1 MARPFLKWAG
11 GKTKLVEDIVTHMR
25 SKPLGIRWTVR
36 QDLGDKRYIEP
47 FVGGAGAYLG
57 LWRHGMI
64 DAEKTILADINEVL
78 IVTLSAIAD
87 EGTKEDVI
95 RVLSGME
102 TEFENDPAG
111 YYYERRGYLNKSI
124 IPSPGKDRVETAAH
138 MIFINKTCFNGLW
151 RVNSRGEMNTPL
163 GRSPSGKTQI
173 LDKGGLMEFGSAVN
187 GAELLHQGW
196 RETMKS
202 AGEGDLVYVDP
213 PYWPTQGEY
222 VFRDYSKDGFL
233 DSEQIEV
240 AKLCA
245 EAAARGARVIIS
257 NNYSESIRKEYW
269 RAAREAGARIS
280 RSRKGGRFQ
289 RRVRLKR
296 TMRTVVGG
304 EREQVEEILVFM
316 APKN

>member
-25 SKPLGIRWTVR
+25 SKPLDRSWTVR
-36 QDLGDKRYIEP
+36 PGERYIEP

-57 LWRHGMI
+57 LCRHGMI
-64 DAEKTILADINEVL
+64 DRERVVLEDINEVL

-87 EGTKEDVI
+87 EGTREDVI
-95 RVLSGME
+95 RMLSDME

-124 IPSPGKDRVETAAH
+124 IPSPGKDIAETAAH

-240 AKLCA
+240 ARLCA

-296 TMRTVVGG
+296 TMRPVVGG

>member
-11 GKTKLVEDIVTHMR
+11 GKTKLTEDIVTHMK

-64 DAEKTILADINEVL
+64 NTKSAILADINEVL
-78 IVTLSAIAD
+78 IVTLGAIAD
-87 EGTKEDVI
+87 EGTRGAVI
-95 RVLSGME
+95 RMLGDME
-102 TEFENDPAG
+102 TEFEKDHAG
-111 YYYERRGYLNKSI
+111 YYYERRSYLNSSI
-124 IPSPGKDRVETAAH
+124 IPSPGKDIVETAAH

-151 RVNSRGEMNTPL
+151 RVNSKGEMNTPL

-173 LDKGGLMEFGSAVN
+173 LDKHGLMEFSSAVN
-187 GAELLHQGW
+187 GAKLLHQDW
-196 RETMKS
+196 KETIKS

-213 PYWPTQGEY
+213 PYWPTHGEY
-222 VFRDYSKDGFL
+222 VFRDYSKEGFL
-233 DSEQIEV
+233 DDEQIEV
-240 AKLCA
+240 ARLCA

-269 RAAREAGARIS
+269 RAARKAGARIS

-316 APKN
+316 APRS